1 MMGKIGYLKRKAA
14 VLYRAKTSWPSVD
27 RKLVHTKGKGN
38 EQSYEKKFIS
48 KENLKHKSK
57 TNLKS

>member
-38 EQSYEKKFIS
+38 EQCDEKMHI
-48 KENLKHKSK
+48 ERKS
-57 TNLKS
+57 

>member
-38 EQSYEKKFIS
+38 EQCYEKNAYRKKI
-48 KENLKHKSK
+48 LC
-57 TNLKS
+57 TNLKLI